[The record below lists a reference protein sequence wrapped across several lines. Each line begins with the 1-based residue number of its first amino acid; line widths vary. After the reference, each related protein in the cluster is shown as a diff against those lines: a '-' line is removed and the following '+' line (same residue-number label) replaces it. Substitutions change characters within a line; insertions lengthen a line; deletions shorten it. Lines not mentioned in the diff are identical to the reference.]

1 MGRMKDLYMDMEIF
15 SEQVG
20 EYCERV
26 FDIPAEEGADACFK
40 LIRKDLTQLKE
51 SVPAMAE
58 KVVAAQKKGP

>member
-1 MGRMKDLYMDMEIF
+1 MGRIKDLYMDMEVF

-26 FDIPAEEGADACFK
+26 FDIPADKGTDVCFK
-40 LIRKDLTQLKE
+40 IISKDPTQLKE
-51 SVPAMAE
+51 SVPSMAE